1 MAVKGRLLTDEQ
13 WVRVKCSPER
23 VRSPR
28 GGRPPLPMIVTAL
41 RAFCGFCKSGA
52 AGETFRTSIPQQAPA
67 GVDCRNGKTLVS
79 SLKCGMRSSTS
90 LMNEAI

>member
-13 WVRVKCSPER
+13 WERVKKFIPER

-28 GGRPPLPMIVTAL
+28 GGRRLPMIVTAL
-41 RAFCGFCKSGA
+41 RAFCGFAKA
-52 AGETFRTSIPQQAPA
+52 EPAGETFRTSIPQQVPA